1 MVNVNDF
8 SDIDLEETIKGYS
21 EGSGNVLMAMFN
33 RQTELMEKYESIEK
47 KNGANVVEP
56 DQFGELDLRNV
67 QSRLKEC
74 AYRVVEELSEATNC
88 LKNKPWK
95 QDEVATDEAHYKEE
109 LADTFHFFLE
119 LLIVS
124 GFDAKE
130 FANYYFRKAEVN
142 KFRQNSGY

>member
-8 SDIDLEETIKGYS
+8 SELDLENVVNDYS
-21 EGSGNVLMAMFN
+21 NGSGDYLEAMFTRQGELMA
-33 RQTELMEKYESIEK
+33 KYEEIEK

-56 DQFGELDLRNV
+56 FQFGELDLRNV
-67 QSRLKEC
+67 QARLKEC

-95 QDEVATDEAHYKEE
+95 QDAVATDEVHYKEE

-130 FANYYFRKAEVN
+130 FASYYFRKAEVN